1 MQADGRQLR
10 LGMLQAALDLD
21 NFCRESLVHSLQL
34 LMLLSLATAELVC
47 GRRLLETLVRHGLDV
62 GVLVCTF
69 PKLR

>member
-21 NFCRESLVHSLQL
+21 FCRESLVHSLQL